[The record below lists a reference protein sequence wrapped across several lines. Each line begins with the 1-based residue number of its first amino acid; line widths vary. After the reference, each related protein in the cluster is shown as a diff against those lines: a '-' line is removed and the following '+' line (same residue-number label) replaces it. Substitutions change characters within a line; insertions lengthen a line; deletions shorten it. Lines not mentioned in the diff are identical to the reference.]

1 MTSRYHGS
9 KISGSEQSFC
19 TQTSLP
25 RRRFWGEFVFHPSQ
39 KGERDERRAPLKPP
53 AWEAIHRQATVWA
66 TVLFLSAII
75 HKQESLTSCKIF
87 SFFFFPAI
95 FTGPR
100 LVEIRILLP

>member
-75 HKQESLTSCKIF
+75 HKQESHTSCKIF
-87 SFFFFPAI
+87 SFFFF
-95 FTGPR
+95 
-100 LVEIRILLP
+100 LPFLQDHG